1 LFIRYRTRVLII
13 RAQELEHQV
22 EGRTQRLTQKSEQLE
37 NQLKNHTYF
46 SRALVHELKTP
57 LTAVLAASSLLAT
70 ELNDEPYKS
79 LAKHLYEGAN
89 DLDYR
94 INELFD
100 LAKGELGLLNIE
112 RKSINIIKLLSDVV
126 EISKH
131 EANRKKQSI
140 TLRHESLPFAVVE
153 ADESRIRQVIFNLL
167 DNAIKFT
174 PEDGNITVEAK
185 IKGNEIIINVTDT
198 GIGMTT
204 EEMSDIFLSYHNK
217 KSNKGHMSGLGLG
230 LSLSKMFIELHGGH
244 IWAESKKGEG
254 SIFSFSIPYSV

>member
-1 LFIRYRTRVLII
+1 M
-13 RAQELEHQV
+13 
-22 EGRTQRLTQKSEQLE
+22 E
-37 NQLKNHTYF
+37 NELKNHTYF

-79 LAKHLYEGAN
+79 LAKHLHEGAN

-140 TLRHESLPFAVVE
+140 TLRHKSLPFAVVE

-174 PEDGNITVEAK
+174 PEGGNITIEAK
-185 IKGNEIIINVTDT
+185 IKGNEIIISVADT
-198 GIGMTT
+198 GIGMA
-204 EEMSDIFLSYHNK
+204 EEEVRDIFLNYHNK
-217 KSNKGHMSGLGLG
+217 GANKGHMSGLGLG
-230 LSLSKMFIELHGGH
+230 LSLSKMFIELHGGC
-244 IWAESKKGEG
+244 IWVESKKGEAVFLFFNT
-254 SIFSFSIPYSV
+254 IFGLNQQTN